1 MDTLYDLLGALP
13 RDDAEELRGAFRRA
27 VKGTHPDL
35 HPGDPDAGFKFRQIV
50 RANEILA
57 DPDQRATYDH
67 LLDLAEVEKKQLGK
81 QAVMHRMVAA
91 TSFVVALGFIS
102 AASVGGY
109 LLFEQMSEAL
119 SAPIGQVAS
128 IVSDVAASVR
138 EPFETQAA
146 SDAPAKPI
154 AVTTVAIPAMTPRVD
169 IAKTEIAKTE
179 IAKAEIAKPEIAS
192 NDKAE
197 STDLPRADIV
207 PASVTVTEP
216 APAPPLGPP
225 LEIGPP
231 PDAQAFRERGIF
243 AYRSGDLDNAIADF
257 DRAIRLDPNFTA
269 AYIDRSIVLYRM
281 HKFEKAFA
289 DIAQAKRIERTRVAK
304 GGKKQRTTD
313 PAIEMSIMPPPSPK
327 ARHTA
332 RLDSP
337 REVGFVMN
345 RHLPPPY

>member
-67 LLDLAEVEKKQLGK
+67 LLDLAEDEKKQLGR
-81 QAVMHRMVAA
+81 QAVMHRVIAV

-109 LLFEQMSEAL
+109 LLFQQMSEAL

-128 IVSDVAASVR
+128 VVNDVTTGVR
-138 EPFETQAA
+138 EPLESAPA
-146 SDAPAKPI
+146 SVDAPARLI
-154 AVTTVAIPAMTPRVD
+154 QVTTVSIPLTPR
-169 IAKTEIAKTE
+169 TEGAST
-179 IAKAEIAKPEIAS
+179 AKAG
-192 NDKAE
+192 
-197 STDLPRADIV
+197 STEAPRADIV

-216 APAPPLGPP
+216 APAAAPPLGPP
-225 LEIGPP
+225 LDIAPP
-231 PDAQAFRERGIF
+231 PDARGYRERGIF
-243 AYRSGDLDNAIADF
+243 AYRSGELDNAIADF
-257 DRAIRLDPNFTA
+257 DRAIQLDPKFTA
-269 AYIDRSIVLYRM
+269 AYIDRGIVLYRM
-281 HKFEKAFA
+281 RKFEKAFA
-289 DIAQAKRIERTRVAK
+289 DIAQAKRIERVRTVK
-304 GGKKQRTTD
+304 TGKKQRTTD
-313 PAIEMSIMPPPSPK
+313 PAIEMRIMPPPPK
-327 ARHTA
+327 ARRTA

-337 REVGFVMN
+337 REVGFLMN
-345 RHLPPPY
+345 RRP

>member
-81 QAVMHRMVAA
+81 QAVMHRVVAV

-109 LLFEQMSEAL
+109 LLFQQMSEAL

-128 IVSDVAASVR
+128 IVNDIAASVR
-138 EPFETQAA
+138 EPFETP
-146 SDAPAKPI
+146 APADASARPI
-154 AVTTVAIPAMTPRVD
+154 AVTTVSIPVTLS
-169 IAKTEIAKTE
+169 KTETVKTETARIETTKTE
-179 IAKAEIAKPEIAS
+179 IAKAESPEV
-192 NDKAE
+192 
-197 STDLPRADIV
+197 PRADIV
-207 PASVTVTEP
+207 PASVTMTE
-216 APAPPLGPP
+216 PAPPLGPP
-225 LEIGPP
+225 LEIAPP
-231 PDAQAFRERGIF
+231 PDARAFRERGIF

-257 DRAIRLDPNFTA
+257 DRAIQLDPKFTA
-269 AYIDRSIVLYRM
+269 AYIDRGIVLYRM

-289 DIAQAKRIERTRVAK
+289 DIAQAKRIERTRTAK
-304 GGKKQRTTD
+304 TGKKQRTTD

-345 RHLPPPY
+345 RQLPPPY

>member
-50 RANEILA
+50 RANGILA

-67 LLDLAEVEKKQLGK
+67 LLDLAEQEKKQWDRH
-81 QAVMHRMVAA
+81 AFMHKVVAT
-91 TSFVVALGFIS
+91 TSFVLSLGFIS

-109 LLFEQMSEAL
+109 LLFQQMSDAM

-128 IVSDVAASVR
+128 VVSDVAANIR
-138 EPFETQAA
+138 EPFEAPA
-146 SDAPAKPI
+146 PIDATAKPI
-154 AVTTVAIPAMTPRVD
+154 QVTTVPIPVAPSGS
-169 IAKTEIAKTE
+169 EIARTE
-179 IAKAEIAKPEIAS
+179 FVS
-192 NDKAE
+192 NDTAE
-197 STDLPRADIV
+197 TTGVPRAEIV

-225 LEIGPP
+225 LEITPP
-231 PDAQAFRERGIF
+231 PDARAFRERGIF

-257 DRAIRLDPNFTA
+257 DRAIQLDPKFTA

-327 ARHTA
+327 ARRTA

-345 RHLPPPY
+345 RQLPPPY

>member
-67 LLDLAEVEKKQLGK
+67 LLDLAEDEKKQLGR
-81 QAVMHRMVAA
+81 QAVMQKMVAV

-109 LLFEQMSEAL
+109 LLFQQMSEAL

-128 IVSDVAASVR
+128 VVSDVTASVR
-138 EPFETQAA
+138 EPFESTP
-146 SDAPAKPI
+146 APASTTPI
-154 AVTTVAIPAMTPRVD
+154 SVTTVSIPVTPP
-169 IAKTEIAKTE
+169 KTEIAKIE
-179 IAKAEIAKPEIAS
+179 VAS

-197 STDLPRADIV
+197 STDVPRADIV
-207 PASVTVTEP
+207 PASITVPAEP
-216 APAPPLGPP
+216 APVAAPPLGPP
-225 LEIGPP
+225 LEIAPP
-231 PDAQAFRERGIF
+231 PDAKSFRERGIS
-243 AYRSGDLDNAIADF
+243 AYRSGELDNAIADF
-257 DRAIRLDPNFTA
+257 DRAIQLDPKFTA
-269 AYIDRSIVLYRM
+269 AYIDRGIVLYRLR
-281 HKFEKAFA
+281 KFEKAFA
-289 DIAQAKRIERTRVAK
+289 DIAQAKRIERVRTAK
-304 GGKKQRTTD
+304 TGNKQRTTS
-313 PAIEMSIMPPPSPK
+313 PAIEMSVMPPTPK
-327 ARHTA
+327 ARRTA

-337 REVGFVMN
+337 REVGFLASRRREM
-345 RHLPPPY
+345 PY

>member
-67 LLDLAEVEKKQLGK
+67 LLDLAEDEKKHLGK
-81 QAVMHRMVAA
+81 QAVMHRVVAV

-109 LLFEQMSEAL
+109 LLFQQMSEAL

-128 IVSDVAASVR
+128 MVNDVTASMR
-138 EPFETQAA
+138 EPFETSLAPA
-146 SDAPAKPI
+146 DAPARPI
-154 AVTTVAIPAMTPRVD
+154 QVTTVSIP
-169 IAKTEIAKTE
+169 IAPPKV
-179 IAKAEIAKPEIAS
+179 EIAS
-192 NDKAE
+192 TEKAD

-207 PASVTVTEP
+207 PASVTVIEP
-216 APAPPLGPP
+216 VAAPPLGPP
-225 LEIGPP
+225 LEIAPP
-231 PDAQAFRERGIF
+231 PDAKSFRERGIF
-243 AYRSGDLDNAIADF
+243 AYRSGELDNAIADF
-257 DRAIRLDPNFTA
+257 DRAIQLDPKFTA
-269 AYIDRSIVLYRM
+269 AYIDRGIVLYRM

-289 DIAQAKRIERTRVAK
+289 DIAQAKRIERSKIAK
-304 GGKKQRTTD
+304 TGNKQRATN
-313 PAIEMSIMPPPSPK
+313 PAIEMSIMPPPK

-332 RLDSP
+332 RLDPP
-337 REVGFVMN
+337 REVGFLASRRREM
-345 RHLPPPY
+345 PY

>member
-67 LLDLAEVEKKQLGK
+67 LLDLAEDEKKHLGK
-81 QAVMHRMVAA
+81 QAVMHRVVAV

-109 LLFEQMSEAL
+109 LLFQQMSEAL

-128 IVSDVAASVR
+128 MVNDVTASMR
-138 EPFETQAA
+138 EPFETSLPA
-146 SDAPAKPI
+146 DAPARPI
-154 AVTTVAIPAMTPRVD
+154 QVTTVSIPISPPKVESAS
-169 IAKTEIAKTE
+169 TE
-179 IAKAEIAKPEIAS
+179 KA
-192 NDKAE
+192 DG
-197 STDLPRADIV
+197 TDLPRADIV
-207 PASVTVTEP
+207 PASVTVIEP
-216 APAPPLGPP
+216 VAAPPLGPP
-225 LEIGPP
+225 LEIAPP
-231 PDAQAFRERGIF
+231 PDANSFRERGIF
-243 AYRSGDLDNAIADF
+243 AYRSGELDNAIADF
-257 DRAIRLDPNFTA
+257 DRAIQLDPKFTA
-269 AYIDRSIVLYRM
+269 AYIDRGIVLYRLR
-281 HKFEKAFA
+281 KFEKAFA
-289 DIAQAKRIERTRVAK
+289 DIAQAKRIERTRTAK
-304 GGKKQRTTD
+304 TGKKRATD
-313 PAIEMSIMPPPSPK
+313 PAIEMSIMPPPPK

-337 REVGFVMN
+337 REVGFLAARRREM
-345 RHLPPPY
+345 PY

>member
-13 RDDAEELRGAFRRA
+13 RDDAEELRVAFRRA

-67 LLDLAEVEKKQLGK
+67 LLDLAEDEKKQFGK
-81 QAVMHRMVAA
+81 QAVMHRVVAV

-109 LLFEQMSEAL
+109 LMFQQMSEAL

-128 IVSDVAASVR
+128 VVNDVTASVR
-138 EPFETQAA
+138 ESFETPPPPA
-146 SDAPAKPI
+146 DAPARLI
-154 AVTTVAIPAMTPRVD
+154 QVTTVSIPVTSSR
-169 IAKTEIAKTE
+169 TENSRT
-179 IAKAEIAKPEIAS
+179 EIAS
-192 NDKAE
+192 NDKAGG
-197 STDLPRADIV
+197 TNVPGDIA

-216 APAPPLGPP
+216 VAAPPLGPP

-231 PDAQAFRERGIF
+231 PDAKAYRERGIF
-243 AYRSGDLDNAIADF
+243 AYRSGNLDNAIADF
-257 DRAIRLDPNFTA
+257 DRAIQLDPKFTA
-269 AYIDRSIVLYRM
+269 AYIDRGIVLYRM

-289 DIAQAKRIERTRVAK
+289 DIAQAKRIERTKVAK
-304 GGKKQRTTD
+304 TGKRQRTTD
-313 PAIEMSIMPPPSPK
+313 PAIEMSIMPPPLPK
-327 ARHTA
+327 ARRAA

-337 REVGFVMN
+337 REVGFLMGQQ
-345 RHLPPPY
+345 P

>member
-35 HPGDPDAGFKFRQIV
+35 HPGDPDAGLKFRQIV

-67 LLDLAEVEKKQLGK
+67 LLDLAETEKKQLGK
-81 QAVMHRMVAA
+81 QAIMHRVVAV

-109 LLFEQMSEAL
+109 LLFQQMSEAL
-119 SAPIGQVAS
+119 SAPIGQVAAV
-128 IVSDVAASVR
+128 VSDVTASVR
-138 EPFETQAA
+138 EPFET
-146 SDAPAKPI
+146 APASVEAAARPI
-154 AVTTVAIPAMTPRVD
+154 PVATVAIPVTPPR
-169 IAKTEIAKTE
+169 T
-179 IAKAEIAKPEIAS
+179 EIAS
-192 NDKAE
+192 NEKTE
-197 STDLPRADIV
+197 SIDLPRADIV

-216 APAPPLGPP
+216 APATATPLGPP
-225 LEIGPP
+225 LEIAPP
-231 PDAQAFRERGIF
+231 PDAKSFRERGIS

-257 DRAIRLDPNFTA
+257 DRAIQLDPKFTA
-269 AYIDRSIVLYRM
+269 AYIDRGIVLYRLR
-281 HKFEKAFA
+281 KFEKAFA
-289 DIAQAKRIERTRVAK
+289 DIAQAKRIERTRTAK
-304 GGKKQRTTD
+304 TGKKRATD
-313 PAIEMSIMPPPSPK
+313 PAIEMSIMPPPPK

-337 REVGFVMN
+337 REVGFLAARRREM
-345 RHLPPPY
+345 PY

>member
-67 LLDLAEVEKKQLGK
+67 LLDLAEDEKKHLGK
-81 QAVMHRMVAA
+81 QAVMHRVVAV

-109 LLFEQMSEAL
+109 LLFQQMSEAL

-128 IVSDVAASVR
+128 LVNDVTASMR
-138 EPFETQAA
+138 EPFETSLAPA
-146 SDAPAKPI
+146 DAPARPI
-154 AVTTVAIPAMTPRVD
+154 QVTTVSIPTSPPKV
-169 IAKTEIAKTE
+169 
-179 IAKAEIAKPEIAS
+179 EIAS
-192 NDKAE
+192 TEKADG
-197 STDLPRADIV
+197 TDLPRADIV
-207 PASVTVTEP
+207 PASVTVIEP
-216 APAPPLGPP
+216 VAAPPLGPP
-225 LEIGPP
+225 LEIAPP
-231 PDAQAFRERGIF
+231 PDAKSFRERGIF
-243 AYRSGDLDNAIADF
+243 AYRSGELDNAIADF
-257 DRAIRLDPNFTA
+257 DRAIQLDPKFTA
-269 AYIDRSIVLYRM
+269 AYIDRGIVLYRM

-289 DIAQAKRIERTRVAK
+289 DIAQAKRIERSKTAK
-304 GGKKQRTTD
+304 TGKQRTTN
-313 PAIEMSIMPPPSPK
+313 PAIEMSIMPPPLPK

-337 REVGFVMN
+337 REVGFLASRRREM
-345 RHLPPPY
+345 PY

>member
-67 LLDLAEVEKKQLGK
+67 LLDLAEDEKKQLGK
-81 QAVMHRMVAA
+81 QAVMHRLVAV
-91 TSFVVALGFIS
+91 TSFAVALGFIS

-109 LLFEQMSEAL
+109 LLFQQMSEAL

-128 IVSDVAASVR
+128 VVSDVTASMR
-138 EPFETQAA
+138 EPFESAPA
-146 SDAPAKPI
+146 GADAPARPI
-154 AVTTVAIPAMTPRVD
+154 AVATVSIPVTSP
-169 IAKTEIAKTE
+169 
-179 IAKAEIAKPEIAS
+179 KAEVVA
-192 NDKAE
+192 NGKADN
-197 STDLPRADIV
+197 TDVPRADIV
-207 PASVTVTEP
+207 PASVTVSE
-216 APAPPLGPP
+216 PAPPLGPP
-225 LEIGPP
+225 LEIAPP
-231 PDAQAFRERGIF
+231 PDAKAFRERGIF

-257 DRAIRLDPNFTA
+257 DRAIQLDPKFTA
-269 AYIDRSIVLYRM
+269 AYIDRGIVLYRLR
-281 HKFEKAFA
+281 KFEKAFA
-289 DIAQAKRIERTRVAK
+289 DIAQAKRIERTRTAK
-304 GGKKQRTTD
+304 TGKKQRTTD
-313 PAIEMSIMPPPSPK
+313 PAIEMSIMPPPLPR

-337 REVGFVMN
+337 REVGFLAS
-345 RHLPPPY
+345 RQQPPPY